1 MARKKA
7 AEAAAQKPNSQ
18 TQVALLRG
26 VNVGG
31 KNPLPMKELA
41 AIFVAAGCTNVRT
54 YIQSGN
60 VVCGAGPTIAKKLPA
75 LITREIE
82 AHAGHRLPIVMRS
95 AAELREAVNS
105 NPYLTEGAETS
116 ALHLGFLAD
125 VPHPSRVAALDPKRS
140 PPDRFHV
147 HGREI
152 YFHLPTGIGKSKLTS
167 AYFDSKLATTLTVRN
182 WRTVLMLLEMSE
194 G

>member
-1 MARKKA
+1 MAQKKSP
-7 AEAAAQKPNSQ
+7 EAAAKKPNSQ
-18 TQVALLRG
+18 TQIALLRG

-31 KNPLPMKELA
+31 KNHLPMKELA
-41 AIFVAAGCTNVRT
+41 AIFVAVGCTDVRT

-60 VVCGAGPTIAKKLPA
+60 VVCHAGPSLAKKLPA
-75 LITREIE
+75 LITREIA
-82 AHAGHRLPIVMRS
+82 AHAGHRIPIVMRS
-95 AAELREAVNS
+95 AAELRDAVES

-116 ALHLGFLAD
+116 ALHVGFLAD
-125 VPHPSRVAALDPKRS
+125 IPQASRVAALDPQRS
-140 PPDRFHV
+140 PPDRFQV
-147 HGREI
+147 RGREI

-182 WRTVLMLLEMSE
+182 WRTVLTLLQMSE